1 MGSYAPKTVE
11 GEIVSLYIDH
21 GREDN
26 ADYQYLI
33 LPASTAEKTA
43 AFAVQDIRVIRNDTS
58 IQAVAAGNC
67 FYVTAYEPQ
76 VVNLQKDLQ
85 VDLQTPG
92 IYMFRLHNGNWL
104 IEAADPTHKQ
114 HSLSLK
120 MNGKDVK
127 IVFPPVMNRE
137 KAFLPNRLSVL
148 LFPKESKWM
157 VNKTTGKTS
166 RL

>member
-1 MGSYAPKTVE
+1 MITQGIFCYNLPPVWPFRKSDPAAGVILWDHMLL
-11 GEIVSLYIDH
+11 IVGLYIDH

-26 ADYQYLI
+26 ADYQYLV

-58 IQAVAAGNC
+58 IQAVAVGNC
-67 FYVTAYEPQ
+67 FYVTAYESQ

-120 MNGKDVK
+120 MNRKDVK
-127 IVFPPVMNRE
+127 IVFPPCHE
-137 KAFLPNRLSVL
+137 P
-148 LFPKESKWM
+148 
-157 VNKTTGKTS
+157 GKS
-166 RL
+166 ISAG

>member
-1 MGSYAPKTVE
+1 M
-11 GEIVSLYIDH
+11 
-21 GREDN
+21 
-26 ADYQYLI
+26 
-33 LPASTAEKTA
+33 
-43 AFAVQDIRVIRNDTS
+43 IRNDTS

-137 KAFLPNRLSVL
+137 KHFCPTVYQCSFSKGIKVDGKQDDWKKRLGCNWSNRSLGRGGKRQNRFLCLS
-148 LFPKESKWM
+148 
-157 VNKTTGKTS
+157 
-166 RL
+166 

>member
-92 IYMFRLHNGNWL
+92 YLYVPS
-104 IEAADPTHKQ
+104 A
-114 HSLSLK
+114 
-120 MNGKDVK
+120 
-127 IVFPPVMNRE
+127 
-137 KAFLPNRLSVL
+137 
-148 LFPKESKWM
+148 
-157 VNKTTGKTS
+157 
-166 RL
+166 

>member
-1 MGSYAPKTVE
+1 MVE

-76 VVNLQKDLQ
+76 VVNLQK
-85 VDLQTPG
+85 
-92 IYMFRLHNGNWL
+92 RLAGRFTDSGYL
-104 IEAADPTHKQ
+104 YVPSA
-114 HSLSLK
+114 
-120 MNGKDVK
+120 
-127 IVFPPVMNRE
+127 
-137 KAFLPNRLSVL
+137 
-148 LFPKESKWM
+148 
-157 VNKTTGKTS
+157 
-166 RL
+166 

>member
-1 MGSYAPKTVE
+1 M
-11 GEIVSLYIDH
+11 
-21 GREDN
+21 
-26 ADYQYLI
+26 
-33 LPASTAEKTA
+33 
-43 AFAVQDIRVIRNDTS
+43 
-58 IQAVAAGNC
+58 
-67 FYVTAYEPQ
+67 TAYEPQ

-127 IVFPPVMNRE
+127 IVFPPCHE
-137 KAFLPNRLSVL
+137 PGKSISAQPFISAP
-148 LFPKESKWM
+148 FSKGIKVDGKQDDW
-157 VNKTTGKTS
+157 KTS
-166 RL
+166 RTVTGLMLPGTGRKRQNASPTSP